1 VIILK
6 PISNDKRLNIIE
18 AKQRKESVENIIKW
32 FNVSASSISRIW
44 NKYLKTGDYSAIP
57 YTGRKSDIS
66 KEKED
71 EIREYIRNHNDATLE
86 EMIEALSINLTV
98 SGLSRHLDKM
108 DLSYKKRRSTLKTNN
123 ERMLSS
129 PEKNGRKTKST

>member
-1 VIILK
+1 MK
-6 PISNDKRLNIIE
+6 PISNDKRQNIIE
-18 AKQRKESVENIIKW
+18 AKQRKENVASIIKW

-66 KEKED
+66 EEKDD
-71 EIREYIRNHNDATLE
+71 EIRNYINKNNDATLE
-86 EMIEALSINLTV
+86 EMVEALSINLTV

-108 DLSYKKRRSTLKTNN
+108 GLSYKKRRYTQMDESDP
-123 ERMLSS
+123 MLS
-129 PEKNGRKTKST
+129 KNVRVGKNSKKT

>member
-1 VIILK
+1 MQ
-6 PISNDKRLNIIE
+6 PISNDKRQNIVE
-18 AKQRKESVENIIKW
+18 AKQRKESVETIKKW

-44 NKYLKTGDYSAIP
+44 NKYLKTGDCAAIP

-66 KEKED
+66 PKKDD
-71 EIREYIRNHNDATLE
+71 EIREYIRNNNDATLE

-108 DLSYKKRRSTLKTNN
+108 DLSYKKRRSIQKISN
-123 ERMLSS
+123 EKMSLV
-129 PEKNGRKTKST
+129 PGNHGGKTKKI

>member
-1 VIILK
+1 MR
-6 PISNDKRLNIIE
+6 PISNDKRQNIIE
-18 AKQRKESVENIIKW
+18 AKLRKEPVTAIIKW

-44 NKYLKTGDYSAIP
+44 NKYQQTGDYSAIP

-66 KEKED
+66 EEKEN
-71 EIREYIRNHNDATLE
+71 EIRDYIKNNNDATLE

-108 DLSYKKRRSTLKTNN
+108 DLSYKKRRFTQTDSSVRTLSRNVNDGVKSKKT
-123 ERMLSS
+123 
-129 PEKNGRKTKST
+129 